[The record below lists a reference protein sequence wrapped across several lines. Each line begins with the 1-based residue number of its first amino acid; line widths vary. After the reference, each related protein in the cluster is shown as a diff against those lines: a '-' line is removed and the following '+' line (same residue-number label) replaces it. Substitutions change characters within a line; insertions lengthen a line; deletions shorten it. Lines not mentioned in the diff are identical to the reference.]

1 MKLHSSSALQS
12 LTGICLPALLACATL
27 AATTASAQTAYP
39 VKPIRLIVALP
50 AGGPTDILARLISQ
64 PLSANLGQPIVVD
77 NRPGAGGNI
86 GAELVAKSPAD
97 GYPMFMGTSGPL
109 AINPSLYKTIGFDP
123 PRDFAPVILAAS
135 APFVIVAHPSLA
147 ANNVKELIALAKAKP
162 GSVNYGSVQGNA
174 SHLATELFDYMTGIK
189 MTLVPYKGAAQAT
202 TDVIAGQIQ
211 LSFASTP
218 GSVSLLKAGKLKSIA
233 VTSAKRIGVL
243 PEVPTV
249 AESGVP
255 GYEASVWYGIVV
267 PAKTPRDIVTKLN
280 TEIGK
285 ILKERA
291 NRDKIAAADFEVT
304 STTPA
309 EFGEFIRAETAKW
322 TKVVKASGAR
332 AE

>member
-1 MKLHSSSALQS
+1 MKTCSARA
-12 LTGICLPALLACATL
+12 ALALGSLACI
-27 AATTASAQTAYP
+27 AATAAYAADAYP
-39 VKPIRLIVALP
+39 TKPIRLIVALP
-50 AGGPTDILARLISQ
+50 AGGPTDILARLIAQ
-64 PLSANLGQPIVVD
+64 PLSVSLGQPIVVD

-97 GYPMFMGTSGPL
+97 GYTMFMGTSGPL

-123 PRDFAPVILAAS
+123 LRDFAPVILAAS

-147 ANNVKELIALAKAKP
+147 ANNVKELIALATAKP
-162 GSVNYGSVQGNA
+162 GQINYGSVTGNA
-174 SHLATELFDYMTGIK
+174 SHLATELFAYMAGIK

-218 GSVSLLKAGKLKSIA
+218 GSVSLIKAGKLKAIA
-233 VTSAKRIGVL
+233 VTSAKRIGAL

-255 GYEASVWYGIVV
+255 GYEASVWYGVVV
-267 PAKTPRDIVTKLN
+267 PAKTPPDIVTKLN
-280 TEIGK
+280 AEIAK
-285 ILKERA
+285 ILRERGQ
-291 NRDKIAAADFEVT
+291 RDKIAASDFEVT
-304 STTPA
+304 SSTPA
-309 EFGEFIRAETAKW
+309 EFGSFIRSETAKW

-332 AE
+332 AD

>member
-1 MKLHSSSALQS
+1 MKLHSSSALRP
-12 LTGICLPALLACATL
+12 LDKICLLALLACVTL
-27 AATTASAQTAYP
+27 AAAPVLAQTAYP

-50 AGGPTDILARLISQ
+50 AGGPTDILARLIAQ

-97 GYPMFMGTSGPL
+97 GYTMFMGTSGPL

-123 PRDFAPVILAAS
+123 LRDFAPVILAAS

-174 SHLATELFDYMTGIK
+174 SHLATELFDFMTGIK

-267 PAKTPRDIVTKLN
+267 PAKTPKDIVTKLN
-280 TEIGK
+280 VEIGK

-304 STTPA
+304 ATTPG
-309 EFGEFIRAETAKW
+309 EFGEFIRTETAKW

>member
-1 MKLHSSSALQS
+1 MKPLNPLEPRPLGFACGLAILS
-12 LTGICLPALLACATL
+12 LGATP
-27 AATTASAQTAYP
+27 ASAQNAYP

-50 AGGPTDILARLISQ
+50 AGGPTDILARLIAQ
-64 PLSANLGQPIVVD
+64 PLSASLGQPIVVD

-97 GYPMFMGTSGPL
+97 GYTMFMGTSGPL
-109 AINPSLYKTIGFDP
+109 AINASLYKSIGFDP
-123 PRDFAPVILAAS
+123 LRDFAPVILAAS
-135 APFVIVAHPSLA
+135 APFVIIAHPSVA

-162 GSVNYGSVQGNA
+162 GQINYGSVQGNA
-174 SHLATELFDYMTGIK
+174 SHLATELFDYMAGIK

-218 GSVSLLKAGKLKSIA
+218 GSVSLLKSGKLKAIA
-233 VTSAKRIGVL
+233 VTSAKRIAAL

-255 GYEASVWYGIVV
+255 GYEASVWYGVVV
-267 PAKTPRDIVTKLN
+267 PAKTPKEIVARLN
-280 TEIGK
+280 AEIGK
-285 ILKERA
+285 ILRDRA
-291 NRDKIAAADFEVT
+291 NRDKIAASDFEVT
-304 STTPA
+304 TSTPA
-309 EFGEFIRAETAKW
+309 QFGEFIRSETAKW

-332 AE
+332 AD